1 MLKWERATPKWE
13 GNIRQWQEVIAL
25 PRRDNRKAR
34 KSQANADAAGSPL
47 EAPFQTATVTRRK
60 VAGMEVAA

>member
-13 GNIRQWQEVIAL
+13 ANIHKRAEGIAL

-34 KSQANADAAGSPL
+34 RSQAIAD
-47 EAPFQTATVTRRK
+47 E
-60 VAGMEVAA
+60 

>member
-13 GNIRQWQEVIAL
+13 GNIRQWQAEGIAL

-34 KSQANADAAGSPL
+34 KSQANADAAGPPL
-47 EAPFQTATVTRRK
+47 DATIHR
-60 VAGMEVAA
+60 